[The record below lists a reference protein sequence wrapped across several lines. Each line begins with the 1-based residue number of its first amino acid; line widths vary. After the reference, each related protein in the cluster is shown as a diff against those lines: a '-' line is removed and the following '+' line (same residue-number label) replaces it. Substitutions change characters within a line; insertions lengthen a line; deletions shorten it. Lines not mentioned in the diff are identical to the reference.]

1 MRARETRGVTD
12 SRLTPSAGDG
22 RRPRVSVIVP
32 TRNGARRLPILLDAL
47 ERQTMPPDDF
57 EVIIADDHSTDD
69 TVAVGN
75 AHPLSRV
82 VSATAPAGQPGVSNL
97 GIRASRAPVIAFTD
111 DDTIP
116 APDWL
121 ERGLER
127 VMAAPT
133 GLIAGHI
140 ELALDEPPTAAALVD
155 LGRGYLDQAEYAE
168 QGFGATAN
176 LWARREVLD
185 RLNWFDE
192 RFVRQGHDRDFGERA
207 LEADLA
213 IVYAPDVVVV
223 HPARSRARE
232 LARVAFRLGRGQ
244 PELRDQSVGRLRE
257 LRPPWTQPRYYRPWR
272 RVWGLSRVRSRGYH
286 PTLRERL
293 AMRVIQYTCVQLPL
307 VAGSV
312 VGATRDRSRRAARR
326 D

>member
-1 MRARETRGVTD
+1 MSTEPAN
-12 SRLTPSAGDG
+12 PAAGDG
-22 RRPRVSVIVP
+22 GRPRVSVVVP
-32 TRNGARRLPILLDAL
+32 TRNGGRRLPILLAAL
-47 ERQTMPPDDF
+47 ERQTMPPADF

-69 TVAVGN
+69 TAAVGD

-82 VSATAPAGQPGVSNL
+82 VGATTATGCPAVTNL

-127 VMAAPT
+127 VLATPS
-133 GLIAGHI
+133 GLVAGHI
-140 ELALDEPPTAAALVD
+140 ELAVEEPPTAAALVD
-155 LGRGYLDQAEYAE
+155 LGRGYLDQSEYAL

-176 LWARREVLD
+176 LWARREALD

-207 LEADLA
+207 RQANLP
-213 IVYAPDVVVV
+213 IVYAQDVVVV

-244 PELRDQSVGRLRE
+244 PELREQSVGRLRE
-257 LRPPWTQPRYYRPWR
+257 LRAPWTQPRYYRPWR
-272 RVWGLSRVRSRGYH
+272 RVWGLSRVRSHGYD
-286 PTLRERL
+286 PTLRERM
-293 AMRVIQYTCVQLPL
+293 AMRLIQYTCVQLPL

-312 VGATRDRSRRAARR
+312 VGATRDRSRRGEARG
-326 D
+326 